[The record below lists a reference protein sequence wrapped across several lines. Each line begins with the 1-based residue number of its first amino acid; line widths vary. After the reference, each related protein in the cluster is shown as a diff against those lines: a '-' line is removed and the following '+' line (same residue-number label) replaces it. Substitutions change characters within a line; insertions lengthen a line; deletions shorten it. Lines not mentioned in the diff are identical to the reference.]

1 MRKFNYA
8 MGLVAWII
16 ISITLTTP
24 VLALS
29 RTSPDSPERGFR
41 FFDTC
46 SAGEPNKQ
54 IKALYPDILKYKDD
68 NGNYPEA
75 LTTAK
80 VLLSYYYRYYVDRG
94 IELTAEQR
102 LELQWLTAVTALYL
116 EYTGD
121 NPDFADE
128 VARIASITSST
139 LKNTLYLV
147 NYVAIKSN
155 NPLSVASAAIW
166 KDGSLRS
173 LGLLIPLEDIAA
185 YQIVLLSE
193 GFGIDT
199 LLRVVNS
206 VWKEFCEPTI
216 IEHFDDE
223 RAYPDNITP
232 FHNLLLSIEN
242 ASSLY
247 EAKRIIN
254 KAIHDNRLYLN
265 EITTAEAEAL
275 ASALYRN
282 KEFRKGLVEE
292 ISAIL
297 YK

>member
-1 MRKFNYA
+1 MRKFHCSI
-8 MGLVAWII
+8 GLAALII
-16 ISITLTTP
+16 IFITLATP
-24 VLALS
+24 VSALP
-29 RTSPDSPERGFR
+29 RTIPDSPERGYR

-46 SAGEPNKQ
+46 SYGEPNKQ

-75 LTTAK
+75 LTTAI
-80 VLLSYYYRYYVDRG
+80 VLHSYYFRYYVDRS
-94 IELTAEQR
+94 IELTTEQR
-102 LELQWLTAVTALYL
+102 LELQWLTAVTALYM

-121 NPDFADE
+121 KSDFAEE
-128 VARIASITSST
+128 VAWIARITANT
-139 LKNTLYLV
+139 LKNTLYML
-147 NYVAIKSN
+147 NYVAIKSV

-166 KDGSLRS
+166 GDGSLRS

-216 IEHFDDE
+216 IEHFNDE
-223 RAYPDNITP
+223 RAYPNNMTP
-232 FHNLLLSIEN
+232 FHNFLLSIEN

-247 EAKRIIN
+247 EAKRMIN
-254 KAIHDNRLYLN
+254 KAIYDNRLFLT